1 MAHTYPRL
9 TKRPIG
15 RILVDA
21 GLVSES
27 KLSEA
32 LREQHRTS
40 KMLGE
45 ILVAMDTV
53 DRRDLDIA
61 LSLQDDLADAGKAVR
76 LAGGIRKMLGELL
89 VLAGR
94 ITPEQL
100 EGVLEQQKRTGE
112 KIGQLLVRYGF
123 ATQAEID
130 AVIEI
135 QKSQTAGAGLPT
147 PLRLG
152 ELLVA
157 AGYISRRQLDD
168 ALGSQ
173 RETGKQLGEV
183 LVECGAC
190 EPAVIGW
197 GVRLQGMLL
206 RAVLI
211 AALSLAAAHAVP
223 VAEAG
228 VALTTQV
235 KLNAIVLARAQLSVL
250 RQPRDLV
257 ITDADVRRGFV
268 QIDGAT
274 LVEIKTNSPAGCLL
288 SFAVHELPFRET
300 SVNIMGREIV
310 LGPDGGLVTLP
321 VTDKS
326 MVTLNYRFVLAPE
339 TTPGTYAWPFA
350 LAVSP
355 L

>member
-1 MAHTYPRL
+1 MTCANPRL

-21 GLVSES
+21 ELVTEET
-27 KLSEA
+27 LSEA

-61 LSLQDDLADAGKAVR
+61 LSLQDDLSDARKAAR

-112 KIGQLLVRYGF
+112 KIGQLLVRNGF
-123 ATQAEID
+123 ATLAEID

-135 QKSQTAGAGLPT
+135 QKAQTAGLPT

-157 AGYISRRQLDD
+157 ADHISRRQLDA
-168 ALGSQ
+168 ALVRQ
-173 RETGKQLGEV
+173 KETGKKLGEV
-183 LVECGAC
+183 LVESGAIGP
-190 EPAVIGW
+190 EIVGW
-197 GVRLQGMLL
+197 GVRLQGMMM

-211 AALSLAAAHAVP
+211 AALSLAAAQATP
-223 VAEAG
+223 IAEAG
-228 VALTTQV
+228 VALTRQV
-235 KLNAIVLARAQLSVL
+235 SLNAIVLARAELSVL
-250 RQPRDLV
+250 KQPRDLV

-268 QIDGAT
+268 QVEGAT

-288 SFAVHELPFRET
+288 SFAFQELPFRET

-321 VTDKS
+321 VTEKS
-326 MVTLNYRFVLAPE
+326 MVTLNYRFVLSPE
-339 TTPGTYAWPFA
+339 TTPGTYAWPFS

>member
-1 MAHTYPRL
+1 
-9 TKRPIG
+9 
-15 RILVDA
+15 VDA

-32 LREQHRTS
+32 LAEQNRTN
-40 KMLGE
+40 KLVGE
-45 ILVAMDTV
+45 ILVATGAV

-61 LSLQDDLADAGKAVR
+61 LSLQEELADAGKAVR
-76 LAGGIRKMLGELL
+76 LAAGIRNMLGELL

-94 ITPEQL
+94 ITTEQL
-100 EGVLEQQKRTGE
+100 EGVLAQQKRTGE
-112 KIGQLLVRYGF
+112 MIGQLLVRCGF
-123 ATQAEID
+123 TTQAEID

-135 QKSQTAGAGLPT
+135 QKAQTAGIDLPT

-157 AGYISRRQLDD
+157 AGHISRQQLTA
-168 ALGSQ
+168 ALGRQ
-173 RETGKQLGEV
+173 KETGQKLGEV
-183 LVECGAC
+183 LVESGAVDA
-190 EPAVIGW
+190 AVIGW
-197 GVRLQGMLL
+197 GVRLQWMLL

-211 AALSLAAAHAVP
+211 AALSLAAAHVP

-228 VALTTQV
+228 IALSRQV
-235 KLNAIVLARAQLSVL
+235 SLNAIVLARAQLNVL
-250 RQPRDLV
+250 KQPRNLV

-326 MVTLNYRFVLAPE
+326 TVTLNYRFVLAPE
-339 TTPGTYAWPFA
+339 TMAGTYAWPFA